1 MSIDLN
7 CYRVFIASPPGL
19 GTERAAVL
27 DEIDRYNKAE
37 AMARGV
43 LFVPAGMKASFSAFG
58 REQTGP
64 QILESDFFVLLL
76 WDRWGSSPGSQAGA
90 VEKSGTEEEYTVALE
105 CYRDPDR
112 PMRQFAMMFKAVNQ
126 QQLSDTGPQLDRVLE
141 FRKEIEGQKSHRADS
156 FDTTRRCRSLMRW
169 HLATWVQ
176 EQEQEQESGAKNT
189 ETTRPV
195 KSPLILSPESV
206 DETDKANAFENMER
220 PYESL
225 TAKAWGL
232 ADAGHLTEA
241 EIEFAEIVT
250 GHDQL
255 ETLVSYGI
263 FLCGTGRL
271 DQARTLME
279 RAVQLAEDQ
288 GEGPS
293 TANACSNLGVVLEL
307 LEDPDAAGKMYR
319 KSLEAA
325 QRLGQDPHIAKMKS
339 LLEKLGGSISE

>member
-1 MSIDLN
+1 MSIELS
-7 CYRVFIASPPGL
+7 CFRVFIASPSGL
-19 GTERAAVL
+19 GAERVAVL
-27 DEIDRYNKAE
+27 DEINRYNEAE

-64 QILESDFFVLLL
+64 QILESDYFILLL
-76 WDRWGSSPGSQAGA
+76 WDRWGSAAGSPAGA
-90 VEKSGTEEEYTVALE
+90 VSKSGTEAEYTVALE
-105 CYRDPDR
+105 CYRNPER
-112 PMRQFAMMFKAVNQ
+112 PMSQLVMMFKAVSP
-126 QQLSDTGPQLDRVLE
+126 QQLSDAGPQLDRIIE
-141 FRKEIEGQKSHRADS
+141 FRKEIEEQQNHHADS

-176 EQEQEQESGAKNT
+176 EQESGAKSA
-189 ETTRPV
+189 EVTRAATP
-195 KSPLILSPESV
+195 PLIISLDGIE
-206 DETDKANAFENMER
+206 ETGKAKVLEHLER

-225 TAKAWGL
+225 TAKAWDL
-232 ADAGHLTEA
+232 TDEGHLTEA
-241 EIEFAEIVT
+241 EVEFAKVVA
-250 GHDQL
+250 GNDQL

-279 RAVQLAEDQ
+279 RAVQLAQEQ

-293 TANACSNLGVVLEL
+293 TANACINLGIVLQL
-307 LEDPDAAGKMYR
+307 LDDPDGAKKTYR

-325 QRLGQDPHIAKMKS
+325 QRLGLAPHITKVTS
-339 LLEKLGGSISE
+339 LLDSLGGSASE